1 MLSPIVE
8 GFLPYYPQSFFQ
20 TIKQVHEET
29 PLNVK
34 TMTTSQWARVLTEN
48 GLTMEQVPNQE
59 TMQYIPCRSELSAPD
74 NDWQLS
80 WNMCRTRG
88 FNSDMISFNF
98 KFLHRLLPVRDRLH
112 QITPATSPL
121 CTLCNNSCPET
132 LQHALLTCQ
141 YNAGTGQALISS
153 IQTLLPAMSADKL
166 LLLQFPS
173 LSESQEMSAVFLTA
187 ALLLE
192 VWTKRSK
199 KIRITLYDIRSALEA
214 RCSLLRETRF
224 HNMHETLKELIESL

>member
-1 MLSPIVE
+1 MKKLCNIYIFIFILDFVNVE
-8 GFLPYYPQSFFQ
+8 NPAYWQKLFR
-20 TIKQVHEET
+20 HELRLQET
-29 PLNVK
+29 PG
-34 TMTTSQWARVLTEN
+34 TIS
-48 GLTMEQVPNQE
+48 
-59 TMQYIPCRSELSAPD
+59 RSE
-74 NDWQLS
+74 
-80 WNMCRTRG
+80 M
-88 FNSDMISFNF
+88 
-98 KFLHRLLPVRDRLH
+98 LHHLLPVRDRLH

-141 YNAGTGQALISS
+141 YNAGTGQALIS
-153 IQTLLPAMSADKL
+153 TLQRILPAMSADRL